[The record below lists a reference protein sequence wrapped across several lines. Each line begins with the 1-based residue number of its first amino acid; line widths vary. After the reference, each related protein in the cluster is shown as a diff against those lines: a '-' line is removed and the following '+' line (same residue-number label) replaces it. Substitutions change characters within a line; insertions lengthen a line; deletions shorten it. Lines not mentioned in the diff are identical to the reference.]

1 MNDLKFA
8 VRTLRKSPGFTATVV
23 LTLALGIGAN
33 TAIFSLVHAVILKPL
48 PFREPARLI
57 AIWDSYRP
65 QFEKIGISPAE
76 LTAWQQQSDLFSQS
90 AWYRSVPQIL
100 PLTSTGSEAVEVH
113 ADPVSASLFPLLG
126 AAPALGRPFTES
138 DPPNTVVLSE
148 HLWRT
153 RFAGDPEIAGK
164 SIRMN
169 GQEYAV
175 AGVMPRD
182 FAFPDWADLWI
193 PKGPLMGDELTNP
206 VRHSLGFVAR
216 LRDGVAVG
224 GVTQRVGG
232 LSRRLAAENPKTSHG
247 WGMNAYGLQEDL
259 TAKLRPAL
267 LMLLGAV
274 TLVLLI
280 ACTNVANLLLSRA
293 ASRTKEMAL
302 RTALGAGAGRIVR
315 QLLAESLL
323 LSAMGGGLGLLIAK
337 LSVARFSPVPAPLDS
352 AALWFLL
359 AISLGTA
366 ALFGLIPA
374 LQAFAADP
382 VTAIKSASVS
392 SGGSRRMRGA
402 LVVAEFAFALILA
415 AGAGTLVQS
424 FERLMHVDPGFDPH
438 GVLSL
443 RLSIPPSRDAGSL
456 FRRIDERLRT
466 LPGVESVAASNTLPL
481 AASRANASRFNVPGS
496 PLIDPNALPA
506 AQLRIVTPDFFR
518 TMRIPLRSGRA
529 FTQKDYTA
537 PDYSGPVVIINETMA
552 RRFWPRDPV
561 GIQFV
566 TGPWGPK
573 PQWSTI
579 VGVVGD
585 VKQFGLDSEPTLDM
599 YFAAPAATY
608 VVVRAAGNLGAL
620 APMARREIHGV
631 DGEVPVSDVLTMDE
645 VLDESA
651 RSRRWTMALLAAFAG
666 LALALAAVGIYGVMA
681 WMVGQRTREI
691 GIRMALGADAR
702 EVRGMVVGYALKL
715 SSMGMAVGIAG
726 AFALR
731 RVMASLVFDAGSS
744 SPATIAA
751 VAALML
757 AVAAVAAYVPARRAS
772 RVDPST
778 ALRWE

>member
-8 VRTLRKSPGFTATVV
+8 VRTLRKSPGFTATAV

-48 PFREPARLI
+48 PFREPAQLV

-76 LTAWQQQSDLFSQS
+76 LAAWQQQSDLFSES
-90 AWYRSVPQIL
+90 AWYRSVPQNL
-100 PLTSTGSEAVEVH
+100 PLTGAGGDAVEVH

-126 AAPALGRPFTES
+126 AAPAIGRAFTES
-138 DPPNTVVLSE
+138 DAPNTVVLNE
-148 HLWRT
+148 RLWRT
-153 RFAGDPEIAGK
+153 RFAGDPQIAGK

-193 PKGPLMGDELTNP
+193 PKGPLMGDELNNP

-216 LRDGVAVG
+216 LRDGVALD
-224 GVTQRVGG
+224 GVAQRVSS
-232 LSRRLAAENPKTSHG
+232 LSRRLAAENAKTSHG

-302 RTALGAGAGRIVR
+302 RTALGAGAGRLIR

-337 LSVARFSPVPAPLDS
+337 LSVARFSPVAAPLD
-352 AALWFLL
+352 AAVLWFLL

-382 VTAIKSASVS
+382 VTAIKSASVA

-402 LVVAEFAFALILA
+402 LVVAEFAFALVLA

-424 FERLMHVDPGFDPH
+424 FVRLMHVDPGFEPH

-443 RLSIPPSRDAGSL
+443 RLSVSPSRDAASL

-466 LPGVESVAASNTLPL
+466 LPGVESVAASNALPL
-481 AASRANASRFNVPGS
+481 AANRANASRFNVPGS

-506 AQLRIVTPDFFR
+506 AQLRVVTPDYFGA
-518 TMRIPLRSGRA
+518 MRIPLRSGRA

-537 PDYSGPVVIINETMA
+537 PVVIINETMA

-599 YFAAPAATY
+599 YFAAPVANY

-620 APMARREIHGV
+620 AQMASREIHGI

-702 EVRGMVVGYALKL
+702 AVRGMVVGYALKL
-715 SSMGMAVGIAG
+715 SAMGMAIGIAG

-731 RVMASLVFDAGSS
+731 RVMASLVFDAGSNEA
-744 SPATIAA
+744 ATIAA

-757 AVAAVAAYVPARRAS
+757 AVAAVASYVPARRAS
-772 RVDPST
+772 RVDPSI

>member
-1 MNDLKFA
+1 MSDLRFA
-8 VRTLRKSPGFTATVV
+8 VRTLRKSPGFTATAV

-33 TAIFSLVHAVILKPL
+33 TAIFSLFHAVMLKPL

-65 QFEKIGISPAE
+65 QFEKVGISPAE
-76 LTAWQQQSDLFSQS
+76 LSAWQQQSDLFSQS
-90 AWYRSVPQIL
+90 AWYRSVPQDL
-100 PLTSTGSEAVEVH
+100 ALTGGGGEAVEVH

-126 AAPALGRPFTES
+126 AAPAVGRAFTES
-138 DPPNTVVLSE
+138 DAPNTVVLSE
-148 HLWRT
+148 RVWRT

-169 GQEYAV
+169 GLEYAV

-206 VRHSLGFVAR
+206 VRHALGFVAR
-216 LRDGVAVG
+216 LRDGIALG
-224 GVTQRVGG
+224 SVTQRVGG
-232 LSRRLAAENPKTSHG
+232 LSRRLAAGNPKTSHG

-293 ASRTKEMAL
+293 AQRTKEMAL
-302 RTALGAGAGRIVR
+302 RTALGAGAGRLIR

-323 LSAMGGGLGLLIAK
+323 LSAMGGALGLLIAK

-352 AALWFLL
+352 AVLWFLL

-374 LQAFAADP
+374 LQALAADP
-382 VTAIKSASVS
+382 VMAIKSASVA

-402 LVVAEFAFALILA
+402 LVVAEFAFALVLA

-424 FERLMHVDPGFDPH
+424 FARLMHVDPGFDPH

-443 RLSIPPSRDAGSL
+443 RLSIPPSHDAAAL
-456 FRRIDERLRT
+456 FRRIDERLRS
-466 LPGVESVAASNTLPL
+466 LPGVESVAASNMLPL
-481 AASRANASRFNVPGS
+481 AANRAYTSRFNVPGS
-496 PLIDPNALPA
+496 PLIDANALPA
-506 AQLRIVTPDFFR
+506 AQLRSVTPDYFR
-518 TMRIPLRSGRA
+518 AMRIPLRSGRA
-529 FTQKDYTA
+529 FTPKDYNA
-537 PDYSGPVVIINETMA
+537 PVVIVNETMA
-552 RRFWPRDPV
+552 RRFWPGRDPV
-561 GIQFV
+561 GVQFV

-573 PQWSTI
+573 PEWSTI
-579 VGVVGD
+579 VGVAGD

-599 YFAAPAATY
+599 YFAAPAANI

-620 APMARREIHGV
+620 ASAAGREIHGI
-631 DGEVPVSDVLTMDE
+631 DGEVPVSDVRTMDE

-666 LALALAAVGIYGVMA
+666 LALLLAAVGIYGVMA

-691 GIRMALGADAR
+691 GIRMALGADAG

-715 SSMGMAVGIAG
+715 SAMGMAAGIAG
-726 AFALR
+726 AIALR

-744 SPATIAA
+744 GPATIAA

-757 AVAAVAAYVPARRAS
+757 AVAAVATYVPARRAS
-772 RVDPST
+772 RVDPSI

>member
-8 VRTLRKSPGFTATVV
+8 IRTLRKSPGFTATAVI
-23 LTLALGIGAN
+23 TLALGIGAN

-76 LTAWQQQSDLFSQS
+76 LNAWQQQSDLFSES
-90 AWYRSVPQIL
+90 AWYRSVPQNL
-100 PLTSTGSEAVEVH
+100 ALTGGGAEAMEVH
-113 ADPVSASLFPLLG
+113 ADLVSASLFPLLG
-126 AAPALGRPFTES
+126 AAPALGRAFTES
-138 DPPNTVVLSE
+138 DAPNTVVLSE

-169 GQEYAV
+169 GEAYAV
-175 AGVMPRD
+175 TGVMPRD

-206 VRHSLGFVAR
+206 VRHALGFVAR
-216 LRDGVAVG
+216 LRDGVAPG
-224 GVTQRVGG
+224 GVTQRIGA

-302 RTALGAGAGRIVR
+302 RTALGAGAGRLIR

-352 AALWFLL
+352 AVLCFLL
-359 AISLGTA
+359 AISLATA

-374 LQAFAADP
+374 MQAFAADP
-382 VTAIKSASVS
+382 VTAIKSASVAG
-392 SGGSRRMRGA
+392 GGSRRMRGV

-424 FERLMHVDPGFDPH
+424 FVRLMHVDPGFDPH

-443 RLSIPPSRDAGSL
+443 RLSIPPSRDAASL

-466 LPGVESVAASNTLPL
+466 LPGVESVAASNMLPL
-481 AASRANASRFNVPGS
+481 AANRAYTSRFNVPGS
-496 PLIDPNALPA
+496 PLIDPDALPA
-506 AQLRIVTPDFFR
+506 AQLRSVTPGYFR
-518 TMRIPLRSGRA
+518 AMRIPLRSGRA
-529 FTQKDYTA
+529 FTPKDYGA
-537 PDYSGPVVIINETMA
+537 PVVIVNQTMA
-552 RRFWPRDPV
+552 RRFWPGRDPV
-561 GIQFV
+561 GVQFV
-566 TGPWGPK
+566 TGPWGPN

-579 VGVVGD
+579 VGVAGD

-599 YFAAPAATY
+599 YFAAPAANY
-608 VVVRAAGNLGAL
+608 VVVRAAGNPGAL
-620 APMARREIHGV
+620 AQMARREIHGI
-631 DGEVPVSDVLTMDE
+631 DGEVPVSDVSTMDE

-651 RSRRWTMALLAAFAG
+651 RSRKWTMALLAAFAV

-702 EVRGMVVGYALKL
+702 EVRGMVVGYALRL

-731 RVMASLVFDAGSS
+731 RVMASLVFEAGSS
-744 SPATIAA
+744 GPATIAA

-757 AVAAVAAYVPARRAS
+757 AVAAVASYVPARRAS
-772 RVDPST
+772 RVDPSI

>member
-1 MNDLKFA
+1 MNDLQFA
-8 VRTLRKSPGFTATVV
+8 VRTLRKSPGFTVTAV

-57 AIWDSYRP
+57 VIWDSYRP

-76 LTAWQQQSDLFSQS
+76 LNIWQQQSDLFSES
-90 AWYRSVPQIL
+90 AWYRSVPQNL
-100 PLTSTGSEAVEVH
+100 PLTGAGGEAVEVH
-113 ADPVSASLFPLLG
+113 ADLVSARLFPLLG
-126 AAPALGRPFTES
+126 AAPALGRAFTES
-138 DPPNTVVLSE
+138 DAPNTVVLSE

-169 GQEYAV
+169 GEAFAV
-175 AGVMPRD
+175 TGVMPHD

-193 PKGPLMGDELTNP
+193 PKGPLMGDELSNS
-206 VRHSLGFVAR
+206 VRHALGFVGR
-216 LRDGVAVG
+216 LRDGVALN
-224 GVTQRVGG
+224 GVTQRIGG

-302 RTALGAGAGRIVR
+302 RTALGAGAGRLIR

-352 AALWFLL
+352 AVLWFLL
-359 AISLGTA
+359 AISLATA

-374 LQAFAADP
+374 MQAFAADP

-392 SGGSRRMRGA
+392 SGGSRRIRGA

-424 FERLMHVDPGFDPH
+424 FVRLMHVDPGFDPH

-443 RLSIPPSRDAGSL
+443 RLSIPPSRDAAAL

-466 LPGVESVAASNTLPL
+466 LPGVESVAASNMLPL
-481 AASRANASRFNVPGS
+481 AADRAYTSRFNVPGS

-506 AQLRIVTPDFFR
+506 AQLRSVTPDYFR
-518 TMRIPLRSGRA
+518 AMRIPLRSGRV
-529 FTQKDYTA
+529 FTPKDYNA
-537 PDYSGPVVIINETMA
+537 PVVIVNETMA
-552 RRFWPRDPV
+552 RRFWPGRDPV

-566 TGPWGPK
+566 TGPWGPN

-579 VGVVGD
+579 VGVAGD

-599 YFAAPAATY
+599 YFASPAASY
-608 VVVRAAGNLGAL
+608 VVVRAAGNLTAL
-620 APMARREIHGV
+620 ALVARREIRGI
-631 DGEVPVSDVLTMDE
+631 DGEVPVSDVSTMDE

-691 GIRMALGADAR
+691 GIRMALGANAR

-731 RVMASLVFDAGSS
+731 RVMASLVFEAGSS
-744 SPATIAA
+744 GPATIAA

-757 AVAAVAAYVPARRAS
+757 AVAAVASYVPARRAS
-772 RVDPST
+772 RVDPSI

>member
-1 MNDLKFA
+1 MSDLRFA
-8 VRTLRKSPGFTATVV
+8 VRTLRKSPGFTATAV

-33 TAIFSLVHAVILKPL
+33 TAIFGLVHAVILKPL

-65 QFEKIGISPAE
+65 QFEKVGISPAE
-76 LTAWQQQSDLFSQS
+76 LNAWQQESDLFSQS
-90 AWYRSVPQIL
+90 AWYRSVQQNL
-100 PLTSTGSEAVEVH
+100 AVTGADGEAVEVH
-113 ADPVSASLFPLLG
+113 ADLVSASLFPLLG
-126 AAPALGRPFTES
+126 AAPALGLAFTES
-138 DPPNTVVLSE
+138 DPSNTVVLSDS
-148 HLWRT
+148 LWRT

-206 VRHSLGFVAR
+206 VRHALGFVAR
-216 LRDGVAVG
+216 LRDGATLG
-224 GVTQRVGG
+224 GVAQRIGG
-232 LSRRLAAENPKTSHG
+232 LSHRLAAENPKTSHG
-247 WGMNAYGLQEDL
+247 WGMHAYGLQEDL

-302 RTALGAGAGRIVR
+302 RTALGAGAGRLIR

-352 AALWFLL
+352 AVLWFLL

-382 VTAIKSASVS
+382 VTAIKSASVAG
-392 SGGSRRMRGA
+392 GGSRRMRGA

-415 AGAGTLVQS
+415 VGAGTLVQS
-424 FERLMHVDPGFDPH
+424 FVRLMHVDPGFDPH

-443 RLSIPPSRDAGSL
+443 RLSIPPSRDAASL
-456 FRRIDERLRT
+456 FRRVDERLRT
-466 LPGVESVAASNTLPL
+466 LPGVESVAASNLLPL
-481 AASRANASRFNVPGS
+481 IANRAYTSRFNVPGS
-496 PLIDPNALPA
+496 PLIDANALPA
-506 AQLRIVTPDFFR
+506 AQLRSVTPDFFR
-518 TMRIPLRSGRA
+518 AMRIPLRSGRA
-529 FTQKDYTA
+529 FTPKDYNA
-537 PDYSGPVVIINETMA
+537 PVVIINETMA
-552 RRFWPRDPV
+552 RRFWPGRDAV
-561 GIQFV
+561 GIQFI

-573 PQWSTI
+573 PEWSTI

-599 YFAAPAATY
+599 YFAAPVANT

-620 APMARREIHGV
+620 ALMARREIRGI
-631 DGEVPVSDVLTMDE
+631 DGEVPVSDVRTMDE

-715 SSMGMAVGIAG
+715 SSMGLAAGIAG

-731 RVMASLVFDAGSS
+731 RVMASLVFEAGSS
-744 SPATIAA
+744 GPATIAA

-757 AVAAVAAYVPARRAS
+757 AVAAVASYVPARRAS

>member
-1 MNDLKFA
+1 
-8 VRTLRKSPGFTATVV
+8 
-23 LTLALGIGAN
+23 
-33 TAIFSLVHAVILKPL
+33 
-48 PFREPARLI
+48 
-57 AIWDSYRP
+57 
-65 QFEKIGISPAE
+65 
-76 LTAWQQQSDLFSQS
+76 
-90 AWYRSVPQIL
+90 
-100 PLTSTGSEAVEVH
+100 
-113 ADPVSASLFPLLG
+113 
-126 AAPALGRPFTES
+126 
-138 DPPNTVVLSE
+138 
-148 HLWRT
+148 
-153 RFAGDPEIAGK
+153 
-164 SIRMN
+164 
-169 GQEYAV
+169 
-175 AGVMPRD
+175 
-182 FAFPDWADLWI
+182 
-193 PKGPLMGDELTNP
+193 
-206 VRHSLGFVAR
+206 
-216 LRDGVAVG
+216 
-224 GVTQRVGG
+224 
-232 LSRRLAAENPKTSHG
+232 
-247 WGMNAYGLQEDL
+247 
-259 TAKLRPAL
+259 
-267 LMLLGAV
+267 MLLGAV

-302 RTALGAGAGRIVR
+302 RTALGAGAGRLIR

-337 LSVARFSPVPAPLDS
+337 LSLARFSPVSAPLD
-352 AALWFLL
+352 AAVLWFLL

-374 LQAFAADP
+374 LHAFAADP
-382 VTAIKSASVS
+382 VTAIKSASVAG
-392 SGGSRRMRGA
+392 GGSRRMRGA

-424 FERLMHVDPGFDPH
+424 FVRLMHVDPGFDPH

-443 RLSIPPSRDAGSL
+443 RLSIPPSRDAASL

-466 LPGVESVAASNTLPL
+466 LPGVESVAASNMLPL
-481 AASRANASRFNVPGS
+481 AANRAYTSRFNVPGS

-506 AQLRIVTPDFFR
+506 AQLRSVTPDFFGA
-518 TMRIPLRSGRA
+518 MRIPVRSGRA
-529 FTQKDYTA
+529 FTPKDYNA
-537 PDYSGPVVIINETMA
+537 PVVIINETMA

-599 YFAAPAATY
+599 YFPAPAASY

-620 APMARREIHGV
+620 ASAARREIHGI

-651 RSRRWTMALLAAFAG
+651 HSRRWTMALLAAFAG

-715 SSMGMAVGIAG
+715 SSMGMAVGVAG

-744 SPATIAA
+744 GPATIAA

-757 AVAAVAAYVPARRAS
+757 AVAAVASYVPARRAS
-772 RVDPST
+772 RVDPSI

>member
-8 VRTLRKSPGFTATVV
+8 VRSLRKSPAFTATAV

-48 PFREPARLI
+48 PFREPARLV

-76 LTAWQQQSDLFSQS
+76 LAAWQQQSDLFSES
-90 AWYRSVPQIL
+90 AWYRSVPQNL
-100 PLTSTGSEAVEVH
+100 PLTNAGTGGEAVEVH
-113 ADPVSASLFPLLG
+113 ADLVSASLFPLLG
-126 AAPALGRPFTES
+126 SAPALGRAFTES
-138 DPPNTVVLSE
+138 DPPNTVVVSE

-206 VRHSLGFVAR
+206 VRHSLGFIAR
-216 LRDGVAVG
+216 LRDGVALD
-224 GVTQRVGG
+224 GVMHRVGA
-232 LSRRLAAENPKTSHG
+232 LSRQLAAENPKTSHG
-247 WGMNAYGLQEDL
+247 WGMNAFGLQEDL
-259 TAKLRPAL
+259 TAILRPAL

-280 ACTNVANLLLSRA
+280 ACTNVANLLLARA

-302 RTALGAGAGRIVR
+302 RTALGAGVGRLMR
-315 QLLAESLL
+315 QLLAESML

-337 LSVARFSPVPAPLDS
+337 FCITRFSPVPAPIDS
-352 AALWFLL
+352 AVLWFLL
-359 AISLGTA
+359 AISIGTA

-374 LQAFAADP
+374 MQVFAADP
-382 VTAIKSASVS
+382 VTAIKSASPA

-424 FERLMHVDPGFDPH
+424 FVRLMHVDLGFDPH

-443 RLSIPPSRDAGSL
+443 RLSIPPSRDAASL

-466 LPGVESVAASNTLPL
+466 LPGVESVAASNMLPL
-481 AASRANASRFNVPGS
+481 SANRAYTSRFNVPGNA
-496 PLIDPNALPA
+496 LIDPNALPA
-506 AQLRIVTPDFFR
+506 AQLRSVTPDYFGA
-518 TMRIPLRSGRA
+518 MRIPVRSGRA
-529 FTQKDYTA
+529 FTPKDYNA
-537 PDYSGPVVIINETMA
+537 PVVIINETMA

-566 TGPWGPK
+566 TGPWRPN

-585 VKQFGLDSEPTLDM
+585 VKQFGLDSESTLDM
-599 YFAAPAATY
+599 YFAAPAANY

-620 APMARREIHGV
+620 ASVASREIHAI

-715 SSMGMAVGIAG
+715 SSMGMALGVAG

-731 RVMASLVFDAGSS
+731 RVMASLVFEAGSS
-744 SPATIAA
+744 GPATIAA

-757 AVAAVAAYVPARRAS
+757 AVAAVASYVPARRAS
-772 RVDPST
+772 RVDPSI